1 MKLSMFLQKNSNN
14 YMIFKIRL
22 IWITIMHIVSFKM
35 IYKETTIMFFTRFI
49 LIYFIAFQ
57 ERRALWHDW
66 KILT

>member
-14 YMIFKIRL
+14 YMIFKIRF
-22 IWITIMHIVSFKM
+22 TIMHIVSFKM